1 MIKEISE
8 TASPD
13 AKLLPVELDLG
24 NQSSVRTAASKIL
37 EAAPV
42 IDVLINNAGIM
53 MLPKFS
59 STNEGIEAHFGT
71 NHIGHFLLTNLLMP
85 ALVKSEHG
93 GRVVNISSAGAA
105 GSPIRFD
112 DYNFGHGETYEP
124 FLAYAQSKCAN
135 LLFSLE
141 LAKRLGSKGIIS
153 FGVDPGCMYRR
164 ACPTSS
170 RPGQKERSC
179 TLI

>member
-13 AKLLPVELDLG
+13 AKFLPVELDLG
-24 NQSSVRTAASKIL
+24 SQWSVRAAASKIL
-37 EAAPV
+37 ETVPV

-71 NHIGHFLLTNLLMP
+71 NHIGHFLFTNLLMP
-85 ALVKSEHG
+85 ALLKSEHG

-153 FGVDPGCMYRR
+153 FGVDPGCMYPRVEHAPR
-164 ACPTSS
+164 LVG
-170 RPGQKERSC
+170 RDQRKGVVR
-179 TLI
+179 